1 MKILLSPAKKIN
13 FDHTMPQSIQST
25 RGLFEKEANYLVS
38 ILKQYSLEEI
48 QSLMSLSS
56 DLALLNYE
64 RFQNWHFDDNL
75 DVSNA
80 ALWSFRGEVFSNLE
94 VETLSSE
101 SQIRANKMIRVLSG
115 LYGYLRP
122 SDLIQAYR
130 LEMGTKLS
138 FDHYKNLYAYWK
150 EKNTTMLNEEL
161 KQEGTEPI
169 VINLASKEYSK
180 SIDFKKVEAR
190 VITPEFK
197 DLKGDKYKVVS
208 FWAKRARG
216 LMARFIVEN
225 NICNSEDLLGFSY
238 SGYYYK
244 EDMST
249 IDNPVFVRDH

>member
-101 SQIRANKMIRVLSG
+101 SQIRANKMIR
-115 LYGYLRP
+115 
-122 SDLIQAYR
+122 
-130 LEMGTKLS
+130 S
-138 FDHYKNLYAYWK
+138 FCNL
-150 EKNTTMLNEEL
+150 
-161 KQEGTEPI
+161 
-169 VINLASKEYSK
+169 
-180 SIDFKKVEAR
+180 
-190 VITPEFK
+190 
-197 DLKGDKYKVVS
+197 
-208 FWAKRARG
+208 
-216 LMARFIVEN
+216 
-225 NICNSEDLLGFSY
+225 
-238 SGYYYK
+238 
-244 EDMST
+244 
-249 IDNPVFVRDH
+249 